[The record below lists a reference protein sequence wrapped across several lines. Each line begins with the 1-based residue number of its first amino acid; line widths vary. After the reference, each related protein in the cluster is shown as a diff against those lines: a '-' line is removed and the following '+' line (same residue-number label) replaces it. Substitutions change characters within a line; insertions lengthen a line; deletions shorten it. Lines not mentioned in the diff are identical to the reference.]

1 MLLTQGSTKLTMNF
15 INQVKNYQQKVS
27 FKHKTVTQR
36 EPNVYYVSLL
46 QRFPAVYVIFFENK
60 DFDMSTYLYFC
71 MSVRGLFPHSA
82 KTNGPIFKIQTA

>member
-1 MLLTQGSTKLTMNF
+1 MNF

-27 FKHKTVTQR
+27 FKHKTVT
-36 EPNVYYVSLL
+36 ENPNVYYESLL
-46 QRFPAVYVIFFENK
+46 QRFPAVYEIFFGNK
-60 DFDMSTYLYFC
+60 DLDMSTYLYFC